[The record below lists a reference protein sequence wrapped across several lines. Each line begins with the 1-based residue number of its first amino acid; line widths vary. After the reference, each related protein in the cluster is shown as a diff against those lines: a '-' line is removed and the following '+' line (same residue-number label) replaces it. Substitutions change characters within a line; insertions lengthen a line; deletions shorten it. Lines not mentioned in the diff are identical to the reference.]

1 MKYAIQA
8 NYYMWNEKEE
18 KEEMKWLYLGIKG
31 AMKIFVFDDEVNE
44 RTKLF
49 NTAKE
54 AGEYVDKHFSP
65 EEMRC
70 SFNSVRIVEVE
81 A

>member
-8 NYYMWNEKEE
+8 NYYMWDTEKEE
-18 KEEMKWLYLGIKG
+18 ETVKWLYLGVEG
-31 AMKIFVFDDEVNE
+31 VMKIFVFDDEVNE
-44 RTKLF
+44 ITKLF

-65 EEMRC
+65 EEIRS
-70 SFNSVRIVEVE
+70 SFNGVRIVEVE